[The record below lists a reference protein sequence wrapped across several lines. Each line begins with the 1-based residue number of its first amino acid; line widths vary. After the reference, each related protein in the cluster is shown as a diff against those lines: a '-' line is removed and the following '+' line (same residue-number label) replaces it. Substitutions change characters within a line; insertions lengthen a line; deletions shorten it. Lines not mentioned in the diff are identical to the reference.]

1 MKKSLLWQ
9 IPLAALADFLMII
22 LGAASGAI
30 HPACFAYAGTVLP
43 LLFAFAYLFVAAK
56 MQCFGAAVV
65 LNGVS
70 LLILLIGGEGN
81 PALIIGMVLVTVLAE
96 VLRRVFGYNSIKG
109 VRVSFVPLAY
119 SFYAY
124 TLHWWTE
131 TEHSLEEAVEE
142 MPAGYAD
149 KMARVIDNIPVL
161 IIMLILVIPVAILA
175 MRLAEKVMKKSSD
188 SLSLF

>member
-1 MKKSLLWQ
+1 MKKSLFWQ
-9 IPLAALADFLMII
+9 IPLAALAYFLMII

-81 PALIIGMVLVTVLAE
+81 PALII
-96 VLRRVFGYNSIKG
+96 
-109 VRVSFVPLAY
+109 
-119 SFYAY
+119 
-124 TLHWWTE
+124 
-131 TEHSLEEAVEE
+131 
-142 MPAGYAD
+142 
-149 KMARVIDNIPVL
+149 
-161 IIMLILVIPVAILA
+161 MLILVIPVAILA